1 MKKENDKSDSFRMPM
16 IELILVIG
24 IFAVISVFI
33 VQMYM
38 GTSRLQHKAT
48 DISKA
53 MLQAETVAEQIKHS
67 ASIGE
72 TARVLGMIAYDSSA
86 YNYCIYYDN
95 DWKQTTSPSD
105 NIILVTSTVEKKM
118 NGRMVIAQIAA
129 YACSD
134 IESTNK
140 NEALVE
146 LTAKKWVNGN

>member
-1 MKKENDKSDSFRMPM
+1 MNNENDKSRSFRMPM

-38 GTSRLQHKAT
+38 GTNRIQNKAT

-53 MLQAETVAEQIKHS
+53 MIQAETVTEQIKHS

-72 TARVLGMIAYDSSA
+72 TAKVLGMVAFDNTA
-86 YNYCIYYDN
+86 HNYCIYFDN
-95 DWKQTTSPSD
+95 NWKQTSSPSE
-105 NIILVTSTVEKKM
+105 NIILVTSTVEKKE
-118 NGRMVIAQIAA
+118 NGRMVSAQITA
-129 YACSD
+129 YACAD
-134 IESTNK
+134 VESTTNSQ
-140 NEALVE
+140 ALVE

>member
-1 MKKENDKSDSFRMPM
+1 MPM

-38 GTSRLQHKAT
+38 GTNRLQNKAT

-53 MLQAETVAEQIKHS
+53 MIQAETVTEQIKHS

-72 TARVLGMIAYDSSA
+72 TAKVLGMVAYDSSSH
-86 YNYCIYYDN
+86 NYCLYYDN
-95 DWKQTTSPSD
+95 DWKQTSSPSD
-105 NIILVTSTVEKKM
+105 NIILVTSTVEKKE
-118 NGRMVIAQIAA
+118 NGRMVVAQVTA

-134 IESTNK
+134 VESTNDSDT
-140 NEALVE
+140 LVE